1 MAVSANEVVGILARS
16 LDGYEHHI
24 VQGRLNHRP
33 LFLIITELYSI
44 THNHN

>member
-1 MAVSANEVVGILARS
+1 MAASANEVVGTLVRS
-16 LDGYEHHI
+16 LDGYEN